1 MEQPV
6 AAIDVGSNSM
16 RVAVIRADC
25 HGYLEVV
32 EESRAVPR
40 LIRDVQSKGKLSTQ
54 SIEHVLDVL
63 RDFRAVAHGA
73 GAGSTVAVATAAVRD
88 AANSN
93 ELVRR
98 VREAID
104 LDLRVVSGNEEA
116 RLAFLG
122 AVHSLPVTHGMVIDV
137 GGGSMELIR
146 FEDREPRESWTL
158 PLGAVR
164 LTDRF
169 LTDPPTQQQVR
180 ALRKHAL
187 SLIRKAGI
195 PALEAGDRLV
205 GTGGTIRNL
214 AKVDRA
220 QHVYP
225 LPRLH
230 GYTVTRGRLRAASDL
245 LRSRKLASRMAVAGL
260 NEDRADT
267 IVAGALVVQ
276 AALEALAAREIA
288 VAGQGLR
295 EGIALAMCSETLPDI
310 ATVRG
315 TVIARAQARFAPER
329 AEIARRRAY
338 ILEALRSAVSADAAS
353 PEVDEALSAAVALLD
368 LGRSIDYYGRHRHTE
383 SLLLERGL
391 SAFTHREQALICA
404 IVRQAG
410 QERYDP
416 LAYRPLITAD
426 DRPSI
431 ARASALLAA
440 ADEIEQRLSP
450 DTPPY
455 IQCARSEGD
464 IVVSIELPY
473 RWDGGTLRKRFMR
486 SFGLS
491 FVVGEG
497 V

>member
-1 MEQPV
+1 MEPPV

-40 LIRDVQSKGKLSTQ
+40 LIRDVQADGELSLR
-54 SIEHVLDVL
+54 SIELVLDVL
-63 RDFRAVAHGA
+63 RDFQAIARGA
-73 GAGSTVAVATAAVRD
+73 GAGGTVAVATAAVRD
-88 AANSN
+88 ATNSD

-98 VREAID
+98 VRDAIG
-104 LDLRVVSGNEEA
+104 LDLQVVSGNEEA

-122 AVHSLPVTHGMVIDV
+122 AVHSLPATRGMVVDV

-146 FEDREPRESWTL
+146 FEDRQPRESWTL

-169 LTDPPTQQQVR
+169 LTDDPPTQQQVR
-180 ALRKHAL
+180 ALRKHVL
-187 SLIRKAGI
+187 DLIRKAGI
-195 PALEAGDRLV
+195 PALEADDQLI

-220 QHVYP
+220 RHPYP
-225 LPRLH
+225 LPRMH
-230 GYTVTRGRLRAASDL
+230 GYVVTGARLRAASEL
-245 LRSRKLASRMAVAGL
+245 LRSRKLTSRMAVAGL

-276 AALEALAAREIA
+276 AALDALGGREIV

-295 EGIALAMCSETLPDI
+295 EGIALSMCAETLPDI
-310 ATVRG
+310 ATVRA
-315 TVIARAQARFAPER
+315 TVIARAQALFAPDR
-329 AEIARRRAY
+329 AATAKRRAC
-338 ILEALRSAVSADAAS
+338 ILAALRGAGGTTDDGAEMV
-353 PEVDEALSAAVALLD
+353 EALSVAVALLD

-416 LAYRPLITAD
+416 LAYRPLITAE
-426 DRPSI
+426 DRPAL

-440 ADEIEQRLSP
+440 TDEIEQRISDP
-450 DTPPY
+450 TPRV
-455 IQCARSEGD
+455 QCARTEGD
-464 IVVSIELPY
+464 LVVSVELPY
-473 RWDGGTLRKRFMR
+473 RWDGGQLRKRFMR
-486 SFGLS
+486 AFGFGL
-491 FVVGEG
+491 VIGEG
-497 V
+497 T